1 MDWSW
6 IRPCFP
12 SMTQALLTESRS
24 MMATLC
30 SFPQPHRAPAG
41 RAVLIL
47 GALAGLCSSAALL
60 AADSKTAA
68 HPQLSAAQIVEKHV
82 AARGG
87 LQAWRAVQALSVSG
101 KMEAGGGD
109 SIARSV
115 KVSRSR
121 RAPTGKL
128 AEQADAPAAADKDKA
143 GAQVQLPFVM
153 EMKRPAKSR
162 VEVEFAGKTAV
173 QVYDGA
179 HGWKLRPFLNRDDVE
194 PFTAEEAKSEESKA
208 DLEPPLVDYAAKGSQ
223 VAVEGMEP
231 VDGQDA
237 YKLKLTL
244 RNGDVQHIWIDAKSF
259 LDVKVE
265 GLPRRMDGKM
275 RAVWI
280 NQRDF
285 RSVHGVM
292 VPYLY
297 ETANE
302 GNPRTH
308 KMVIEAVEVN
318 RTLDDARFA
327 KPQALVAATPPAAAP
342 ATPAATKR

>member
-1 MDWSW
+1 GVS
-6 IRPCFP
+6 
-12 SMTQALLTESRS
+12 
-24 MMATLC
+24 
-30 SFPQPHRAPAG
+30 
-41 RAVLIL
+41 V
-47 GALAGLCSSAALL
+47 
-60 AADSKTAA
+60 
-68 HPQLSAAQIVEKHV
+68 AQIVEKHV

-87 LQAWRAVQALSVSG
+87 LKAWRTVQTLSMSG
-101 KMEAGGGD
+101 KLDAGTPD
-109 SIARSV
+109 SIERSAKIARQGMGASV
-115 KVSRSR
+115 K
-121 RAPTGKL
+121 A
-128 AEQADAPAAADKDKA
+128 APAAAAQGGTDKTA
-143 GAQVQLPFVM
+143 QQVQLPFRL
-153 EMKRPAKSR
+153 EMKRPRKSR
-162 VEVEFAGKTAV
+162 LEIDFAGKTAV
-173 QVYDGA
+173 QVYDGQQ
-179 HGWKLRPFLNRDDVE
+179 GWKLRPYLNREDVE

-223 VAVEGMEP
+223 VAVEGMDP

-280 NQRDF
+280 TQRDF

-318 RTLDDARFA
+318 RTLDD
-327 KPQALVAATPPAAAP
+327 
-342 ATPAATKR
+342 